1 MYHIVF
7 CPYSLQWCTCVLVEM
22 PDLDTAS
29 DMQVELLS
37 KHTEHDQEKIAKDI
51 LRPKYFDPHAAIEYN
66 LIDRVL
72 EANELGVR
80 DAVREASK
88 FS

>member
-1 MYHIVF
+1 
-7 CPYSLQWCTCVLVEM
+7 
-22 PDLDTAS
+22 
-29 DMQVELLS
+29 VELLS

-51 LRPKYFDPHAAIEYN
+51 LRPKYFDPHGAIEYN

-72 EANELGVR
+72 EASDAGVR
-80 DAVREASK
+80 DAMRESSK

>member
-1 MYHIVF
+1 MIF
-7 CPYSLQWCTCVLVEM
+7 FAILQV
-22 PDLDTAS
+22 D
-29 DMQVELLS
+29 LLS
-37 KHTEHDQEKIAKDI
+37 KHTEHEPEKIAKDI

-72 EANELGVR
+72 EASDAGVR

-88 FS
+88 FG